1 MIPFTVDQFLNVF
14 KQYNVAVW
22 PAQVFLYMIGIF
34 AISLVLSRKNDFS
47 RIVSLVLSL
56 FWIWMGLAYH
66 FWYFSTINRA
76 ALIFAAFFVLEGV
89 ILFIVGVLQQQLK
102 FRFSLNVYG
111 IVGGVFLLYALI
123 VYPVLGYWLGHRY
136 PAAPTFGLPCPTT
149 IFTFGMLLWTSRRA
163 PLYVL
168 AIPLVWT
175 LLGFWAAISLGMIED
190 LGLLVAGLI
199 GSMLI
204 ILETR
209 YLECGIPAV
218 AAPRECHQ

>member
-14 KQYNVAVW
+14 EQYNVAVW
-22 PAQVFLYMIGIF
+22 PAQVFLYTMGIV
-34 AISLVLSRKNDFS
+34 AVCLTLSQQKDFS
-47 RIVSLVLSL
+47 RGVSLILSL

-76 ALIFAAFFVLEGV
+76 ALIFAALFVLEG
-89 ILFIVGVLQQQLK
+89 IIFFIVGVLKHQLK
-102 FRFSLNVYG
+102 FRFSLNFYD

-123 VYPVLGYWLGHRY
+123 VYPVFGYWLGHRY

-149 IFTFGMLLWTSRRA
+149 IFTFGLLLWTNRRV

-168 AIPLVWT
+168 AIPLAWT
-175 LLGFWAAISLGMIED
+175 FLGFWAAISLGMIED
-190 LGLLVAGLI
+190 LGLLMTGLI

-204 ILETR
+204 IVRNTS
-209 YLECGIPAV
+209 IPQAS
-218 AAPRECHQ
+218 ANL

>member
-14 KQYNVAVW
+14 EQYNVAVW
-22 PAQVFLYMIGIF
+22 PAQVFLYTMGIV
-34 AISLVLSRKNDFS
+34 AVCLTLSRQKDFS
-47 RIVSLVLSL
+47 RGVSLILSL

-76 ALIFAAFFVLEGV
+76 ALIFAALFVLEG
-89 ILFIVGVLQQQLK
+89 IIFFIVGVLKHQLK
-102 FRFSLNVYG
+102 FRFSLNFYD

-123 VYPVLGYWLGHRY
+123 VYPVFGYWLGHRY

-149 IFTFGMLLWTSRRA
+149 IFTFGLLLWTNRRV

-168 AIPLVWT
+168 AIPLAWT
-175 LLGFWAAISLGMIED
+175 FLGFWAAISLGMIED
-190 LGLLVAGLI
+190 LGLLMTGLI

-204 ILETR
+204 IVRNTS
-209 YLECGIPAV
+209 IPQAS
-218 AAPRECHQ
+218 ANL

>member
-14 KQYNVAVW
+14 EQYNVAVW
-22 PAQVFLYMIGIF
+22 PAQVFLYTMGIV
-34 AISLVLSRKNDFS
+34 AVCLTLSRQKDFS
-47 RIVSLVLSL
+47 RGVSLILSL

-76 ALIFAAFFVLEGV
+76 ALIFAALFVLEG
-89 ILFIVGVLQQQLK
+89 IIFFIVGVLKHQLK
-102 FRFSLNVYG
+102 FRFSLNFYG

-123 VYPVLGYWLGHRY
+123 VYPVFGYWLGHRY

-149 IFTFGMLLWTSRRA
+149 IFTFGLLLWTNRRV

-168 AIPLVWT
+168 AIPLAWT
-175 LLGFWAAISLGMIED
+175 FLGFWAAISLGMIED
-190 LGLLVAGLI
+190 LGLLMTGLI

-204 ILETR
+204 IVRNTS
-209 YLECGIPAV
+209 IPQAS
-218 AAPRECHQ
+218 ANL